1 MFRLDNLTKEPLEV
15 KDINLKNLQTENE
28 HLRIKVPDLDKRVI
42 FFETKNNNLEQ
53 YGRQNDIYVNGI
65 KSLKIIFFFYYL
77 IHFFPPLKLKF
88 RGVTLTSVIV

>member
-42 FFETKNNNLEQ
+42 FFETKNNNMEQ

-65 KSLKIIFFFYYL
+65 KSLKIIFFFF
-77 IHFFPPLKLKF
+77 I
-88 RGVTLTSVIV
+88 I